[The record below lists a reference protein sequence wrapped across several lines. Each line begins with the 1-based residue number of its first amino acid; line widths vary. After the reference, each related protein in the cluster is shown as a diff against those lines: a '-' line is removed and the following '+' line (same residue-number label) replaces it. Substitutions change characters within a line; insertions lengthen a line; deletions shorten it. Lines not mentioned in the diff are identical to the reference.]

1 MPATHTDGAAAA
13 QPASRR
19 IPMRT
24 FDTPE
29 PITVAAEFGVGE
41 LRVVAGDA
49 AETTV
54 EVRPGNPN
62 HKADLT
68 AAEQTRVEYD
78 AGRLLV
84 KGPKGWRSYAPWAG
98 GGSIEVVVGCPAGSR
113 LEADTGVGQLRG
125 SGRLGECRC
134 TMGVGDIRLERT
146 GPVQL
151 STGAGDVEVGR
162 VAGHAEVSSGSGAL
176 RIGFVDGPATIKGG
190 NGDLAVGEITGDLEL
205 KAANGR
211 ITVGTA
217 HGSVSAK
224 TAKGDV
230 TLAEVCRGS
239 VDAQTAYGSVEIGVR
254 EGVAAWLEVDT
265 RYGSLLNGLE
275 ESGAPAPGED
285 TVEVRAGSHY
295 GNVTIRRAAVHGAGG
310 ARA

>member
-1 MPATHTDGAAAA
+1 MPTFATPG
-13 QPASRR
+13 
-19 IPMRT
+19 
-24 FDTPE
+24 
-29 PITVAAEFGVGE
+29 PITIAAEFGVGE

-54 EVRPGNPN
+54 AVRPGNPK
-62 HKADLT
+62 HKADVT

-84 KGPKGWRSYAPWAG
+84 KGPKGWRSYAPWGG
-98 GGSIEVVVGCPAGSR
+98 GGSIEVVVACPAGSR
-113 LEADTGVGQLRG
+113 LQADAGVGHLRG
-125 SGRLGECRC
+125 TGRLGECQC
-134 TMGVGDIRLERT
+134 KIGVGDIRLERA
-146 GPVQL
+146 GAVQL
-151 STGAGDVEVGR
+151 STGAGDVEVERVVGR
-162 VAGHAEVSSGSGAL
+162 AEVSSGSGAL
-176 RIGFVDGPATIKGG
+176 RIGLVDGPATIKGG
-190 NGDLAVGEITGDLEL
+190 NGDLTVGEVTGDLDV

-224 TAKGDV
+224 TANGDV

-254 EGVAAWLEVDT
+254 EGVAAWLEVNT

-275 ESGAPAPGED
+275 ESAPPAPGDD
-285 TVEVRAGSHY
+285 TVEVRAGSYY
-295 GNVTIRRAAVHGAGG
+295 GNVTVRRAAVHGAGG
-310 ARA
+310 QRA